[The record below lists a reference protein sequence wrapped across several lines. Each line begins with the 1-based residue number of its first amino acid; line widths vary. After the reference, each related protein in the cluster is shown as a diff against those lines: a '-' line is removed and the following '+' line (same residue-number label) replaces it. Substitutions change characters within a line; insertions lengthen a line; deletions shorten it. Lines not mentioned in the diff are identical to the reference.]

1 MFFMQTPPLSF
12 GFLFFFFFF
21 FFWLFLLSFSN
32 SPVTILLLGDFNY
45 SFTVFLLIRI
55 VNFFCYI
62 VICFYFFVLFQ
73 IIFRHWIFWFFTLS
87 FGFLEVLTSK
97 FWVHI
102 LQYMKLSWQISIT
115 IIMDYY
121 FEVTYFSFI
130 FFLLCSYMF
139 FC

>member
-1 MFFMQTPPLSF
+1 MQTPPLSF
-12 GFLFFFFFF
+12 GFFFL
-21 FFWLFLLSFSN
+21 LFLLSFSN

>member
-12 GFLFFFFFF
+12 GFFFL
-21 FFWLFLLSFSN
+21 LFLLSFSN

>member
-12 GFLFFFFFF
+12 GF

-102 LQYMKLSWQISIT
+102 LHYKKFSWQISIA
-115 IIMDYY
+115 IIMDYS
-121 FEVTYFSFI
+121 FEVTNLFSTMSSYVS
-130 FFLLCSYMF
+130 LLIL
-139 FC
+139 